1 MPNNLKNYSLWLE
14 EGEVHDPMLNLP
26 PLVKDFAVNL
36 TRTPGYGYEDWW
48 CVPDRKTLD
57 AALGYGSIADQNAA
71 EQIERD
77 QRKKSSKEK
86 LLTDFFTLEY
96 RKGSQLSNFHSDS
109 HSYIL
114 IGFDAKEKRVL
125 VSSRIQDRDEIAKAF
140 DSALKK
146 NFPTLYTSRKF
157 GL

>member
-86 LLTDFFTLEY
+86 LLTDFFMLEY
-96 RKGSQLSNFHSDS
+96 RKRLSQET
-109 HSYIL
+109 HSYML
-114 IGFDAKEKRVL
+114 IGLDAKEKRVL